1 MGVSTLARRVKIKK
15 EAKPAFGGGLESYGT
30 EVLLYSPATA
40 FRFALMVHAVRPPPT
55 VR

>member
-30 EVLLYSPATA
+30 EVPLYSAKVRMK
-40 FRFALMVHAVRPPPT
+40 FRFLITTRIKT
-55 VR
+55 G